1 MTLKVT
7 SLSEILIADC
17 IFWILVLSSLDI
29 NCMVATC
36 IKWIMHSMI
45 YVTGVYSVEI
55 TQMFWLVKCLSLSKT
70 LTTWIFSD
78 NMNVINVK
86 LCMMILLIELYLFI
100 LLAVTLTISQGQ
112 SNVQF

>member
-1 MTLKVT
+1 
-7 SLSEILIADC
+7 
-17 IFWILVLSSLDI
+17 
-29 NCMVATC
+29 
-36 IKWIMHSMI
+36 MI

-70 LTTWIFSD
+70 LTTGIFSD

-100 LLAVTLTISQGQ
+100 LLAVTMTISQGQ